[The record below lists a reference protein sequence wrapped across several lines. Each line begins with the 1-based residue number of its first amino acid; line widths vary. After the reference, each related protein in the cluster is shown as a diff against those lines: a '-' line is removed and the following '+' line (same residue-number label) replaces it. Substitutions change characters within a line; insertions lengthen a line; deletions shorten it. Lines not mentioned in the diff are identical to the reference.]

1 MTQKRNICI
10 NIPGHTDHNVPHPLI
25 HQTFGYVHAFR
36 VSARLVYHQTVQPI
50 NSYLAFGL
58 LICVTNK
65 AYYLFSLFSVCSV
78 FFNYVIYMYLLY
90 IYIISCTYVVWF
102 WITKQ
107 CESVSPFNS
116 HAPELAPIFY
126 YRDKTRLQMF

>member
-1 MTQKRNICI
+1 MFMTQKRNICI

-50 NSYLAFGL
+50 NS
-58 LICVTNK
+58 I
-65 AYYLFSLFSVCSV
+65 LFSLFSVCSV